1 MPKVPISHVAD
12 DEILYR
18 RILNGMG
25 LYEIQADGTVLFDSQ
40 AFAERSCRP
49 SVYRAKLCNNDPNK
63 ALAGFSG
70 GVTSLVAG
78 DVRSID
84 DLVQY
89 DKDERPIRKFIVDIE
104 HKPIFDD
111 P

>member
-40 AFAERSCRP
+40 AFAERSCSHRYIVQ
-49 SVYRAKLCNNDPNK
+49 SYATMILTKLWPD
-63 ALAGFSG
+63 
-70 GVTSLVAG
+70 SLVAL
-78 DVRSID
+78 RA
-84 DLVQY
+84 
-89 DKDERPIRKFIVDIE
+89 
-104 HKPIFDD
+104 
-111 P
+111 